1 MAYERSNIRR
11 MAGYTWGEQPQEP
24 GACKL
29 NTNENPY
36 PPAPGVAAAL
46 AAFDAN
52 GLRTYPQPTA
62 NPLREKIAQHH
73 QLAKENALVTH
84 GGDEAL
90 RLAITTF
97 VEPGSPLGC
106 ANPSYSLYPVLA
118 AIQNAPVL
126 QAEYS
131 VDWTL
136 PADFAHQ
143 ANAAGARLTCLV
155 NPHAPSGRLMATD
168 ACARLASELDG
179 VLLLDEAYADFID
192 PALGYDSA
200 PLIKAHDNLLILRSF
215 SKGYSLAGLRLGY
228 LIGQAALIEPLLT
241 KARDS
246 YNIDA
251 ISQRLGLAALDDQD
265 YAQNTWRRVRAERSR
280 LGDELA
286 RRGLRCP
293 RSEANFLLAQ
303 VPPAAKRTAKALHEA
318 LKARGILVRHFDT
331 PRLGDALRISIGTP
345 AQNQRLLEALDDL
358 LDDVSATR

>member
-11 MAGYTWGEQPQEP
+11 MAGYTWGEQPED
-24 GACKL
+24 ASTCKL

-46 AAFDAN
+46 KEINAAD
-52 GLRTYPQPTA
+52 LRTYPQPTA
-62 NPLREKIAQHH
+62 DPLRTKIAEHH
-73 QLAKENALVTH
+73 KLAKENALITH

-97 VEPGSPLGC
+97 IEPGSPLGC

-118 AIQNAPVL
+118 GIQNAPLL

-131 VDWTL
+131 DDWSL
-136 PADFAHQ
+136 PADFAQQ
-143 ANAAGARLTCLV
+143 ANAAGTRLTCLV
-155 NPHAPSGRLMATD
+155 NPHAPSGRLMTTD
-168 ACARLASELDG
+168 DCARLAAELDG

-200 PLIKAHDNLLILRSF
+200 PLVKAHDNLLILRSF

-228 LIGQAALIEPLLT
+228 LIGQEALIEPLLT
-241 KARDS
+241 KTRDS

-265 YAQNTWRRVRAERSR
+265 HAAETWRRVRAERSR
-280 LGDELA
+280 LEDELA
-286 RRGLRCP
+286 RRGLQCP
-293 RSEANFLLAQ
+293 PSEANFLLAQ
-303 VPPAAKRTAKALHEA
+303 VPEDAKLTAKALYEA

-331 PRLGDALRISIGTP
+331 PRLADALRISIGTP
-345 AQNQRLLEALDDL
+345 AQNQRLLHALDDL
-358 LDDVSATR
+358 LDHVSAAR